1 MAKQKRSLTDRVN
14 TTPSPTTTTTTTT
27 EMTAEAQE
35 QALQKLQ
42 SQSKPTKKKVRVSV
56 DFPIELYE
64 RMKED
69 TDANGQ
75 THRGFEIKTTF
86 RSVYV
91 IETVSKVI
99 SGPNRN

>member
-14 TTPSPTTTTTTTT
+14 TTPSPTTTTT

-75 THRGFEIKTTF
+75 THRGFI
-86 RSVYV
+86 
-91 IETVSKVI
+91 VSLVRKHFDK
-99 SGPNRN
+99 